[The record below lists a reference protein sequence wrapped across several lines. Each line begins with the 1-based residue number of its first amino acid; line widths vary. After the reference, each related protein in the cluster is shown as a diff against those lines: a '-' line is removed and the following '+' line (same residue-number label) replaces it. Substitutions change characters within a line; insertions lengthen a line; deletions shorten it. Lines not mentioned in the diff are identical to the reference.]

1 MSAYKFTPP
10 TVEAIKAHAAEK
22 KIPLAFA
29 RQRLFLK
36 EAVKGVEHARK
47 IGVETPTRAAEGLV
61 IVCDIL
67 RSMMDV
73 PMTDDEDDGK

>member
-10 TVEAIKAHAAEK
+10 SIEAIKARAAAK
-22 KIPLAFA
+22 KIPMAFA
-29 RQRLFLK
+29 RQQLFLA

-47 IGVETPTRAAEGLV
+47 IAVDTPTRAAEGLV
-61 IVCDIL
+61 ILCDIM

-73 PMTDDEDDGK
+73 PMTDDEDGK